1 MQKFLAITLCGVL
14 GIGLTACGSQPS
26 SSANPSTTASETTQT
41 TAAPQQ
47 EKSDAQTGSA
57 EGFGGEITVSL
68 TVENGTITAC
78 SIQGDNETPD
88 IGGKALPDLE
98 KQILEANGIEIDGV
112 SGATVTTKAV
122 KAAAAQ
128 ALGIE
133 LEETVAES
141 KPTETAAPAEKVEI
155 DGGLQ
160 IGQVYAAAHG
170 TKCFTEAVAVVQDDV
185 IVAAYL
191 DEFQFIDSKE
201 DVTGVPNSD
210 ADFAAGYAEGL
221 VLCSKRENAAY
232 YSALMTDHAKATVT
246 IDANFDAIQNFAIG
260 KTIDEIDKVAK
271 GDGAVDAVSG
281 ATLVDTAGYLTA
293 IADAAR
299 AAKDSQA
306 VEFTGNSDNLKLN
319 VVYGAAHGTKCFT
332 TAAALTDG
340 EKILLSYLDDFQFIS
355 SDAGVTGVP
364 NSDADFKD
372 GYAEGSVLCSK
383 RVNTDYYSKNMADKG
398 GSTVKIDAN
407 FDAIQNHINGMAIT
421 DVTALADG
429 ENPVDAIS
437 GATLVDTA
445 GYLHVV
451 LDAASKE

>member
-1 MQKFLAITLCGVL
+1 MRKVLAITLCGVL

-26 SSANPSTTASETTQT
+26 SSANPSTEAPTTTQAT
-41 TAAPQQ
+41 EAQ
-47 EKSDAQTGSA
+47 EAKGEEQTGTA

-78 SIQGDNETPD
+78 SIQGDDETPD
-88 IGGKALPDLE
+88 IGGKALPELE
-98 KQILEANGIEIDGV
+98 KQIVKANGIEIDGI

-122 KAAAAQ
+122 RAAAAQ

-133 LEETVAES
+133 LEEAVAES
-141 KPTETAAPAEKVEI
+141 KPAETAAPAEKVEI

-160 IGQVYAAAHG
+160 IGQIYAAAHG

-232 YSALMTDHAKATVT
+232 YSALMTDHAGSTVA
-246 IDANFDAIQNFAIG
+246 IDANYDAIQSFVVG
-260 KTIDEIDKVAK
+260 KTIDEIDTVAK

-299 AAKDSQA
+299 AAKDTQA

-340 EKILLSYLDDFQFIS
+340 EKILLSYIDEFQFIS
-355 SDAGVTGVP
+355 SDADVTGVP
-364 NSDADFKD
+364 NSDSDFKD
-372 GYAEGSVLCSK
+372 GYAEGNVLCSK
-383 RVNTDYYSKNMADKG
+383 RVNADYYSKNMAEKG
-398 GSTVKIDAN
+398 GSAVRIDTN
-407 FDAIQNHINGMAIT
+407 FDAIQNHINGMSIT

-445 GYLHVV
+445 GYLHTV
-451 LDAASKE
+451 LDAAKN